1 MPFVRSHTRK
11 NGARVRAH
19 YRRRRSGRVRRRST
33 VRRVSGGGRPANGW
47 FLALVA
53 VVGFVLLGMVVDL
66 VRRHPYWS
74 GFLVTLIVAGAITVG
89 LLVSQQRARERA
101 DQAHR
106 DRLIAVT
113 DGMSGPEFEQWFAR
127 ILVASG
133 FWNVRVCGGSGDR
146 GADVLARAP
155 DGRHVVVQC
164 KRQSISNRVGS
175 AAIQRFAGTC
185 RDIHGGEVCMLV
197 TNSFFTAGDGIR
209 MAQQLNITLVD
220 REALEMWAWTGKP
233 PLVALGAGGMR

>member
-33 VRRVSGGGRPANGW
+33 VRRLSGGGGPANGW
-47 FLALVA
+47 ALVLVA
-53 VVGFVLLGMVVDL
+53 VVGFVLLGMVVDF
-66 VRRHPYWS
+66 VRRHPYWFA
-74 GFLVTLIVAGAITVG
+74 FLVILVVAGAITVG
-89 LLVSQQRARERA
+89 LLVSKQRARERA
-101 DQAHR
+101 DQAQR

-113 DGMSGPEFEQWFAR
+113 DTMSGAQFEQWFAR

-133 FWNVRVCGGSGDR
+133 FRDVTVCGGSRDR
-146 GADVLARAP
+146 GADVLAVAT
-155 DGRHVVVQC
+155 DGRRVVVQC

-185 RDIHGGEVCMLV
+185 RDIHGGEICLLV

-220 REALEMWAWTGKP
+220 RQALEMWAWTGKP
-233 PLVALGAGGMR
+233 PLVALGAGGTR